1 MKGLLFF
8 NLNNNKKID
17 SFIVK
22 SLIDL
27 RDKTYPSK

>member
-8 NLNNNKKID
+8 DLNNKKID
-17 SFIVK
+17 SFMVK
-22 SLIDL
+22 SLIHL